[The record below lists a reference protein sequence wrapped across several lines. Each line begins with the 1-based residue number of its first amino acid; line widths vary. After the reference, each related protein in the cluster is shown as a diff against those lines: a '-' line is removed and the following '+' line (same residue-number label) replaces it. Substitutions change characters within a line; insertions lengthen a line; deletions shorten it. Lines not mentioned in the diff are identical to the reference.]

1 MIMKKLVLL
10 LVVFA
15 VFTVSAQEL
24 ALANKDGKFG
34 YITKTGEWHIQPK
47 FKRAHSF
54 SGDYAIAF
62 EGKKVGFINRKGEWV
77 IQPTFDKV
85 KNFDSG
91 VAVVLKSKKW
101 FYINTKG
108 EEVLA
113 NVTTDKIYDFNN
125 GVAFIRQDKLIGLI
139 DVAGK
144 VIVAPKYLKIKKF
157 VNGYAKVQENGLWGL
172 IDVKGQ
178 YFVKPQ
184 YNAISNVYGKN
195 ITAKKGEANGLI
207 IAGEFKAMEGIQ
219 KIWDFSR
226 NERITYAKMNDK
238 VGFIDS
244 KGNWVVEPTYD
255 KVRGFENGLAPVCKA
270 KKWGYINETGEV
282 VIPLKYR
289 DAELFSKEGLAPIK
303 SEKLWGFIDKS
314 GKEVIAQKYVIT
326 TGGLSL
332 FKKNIE
338 KGFINGL
345 ARVKYKK
352 TWGFINTKGEL
363 LNNIWFINLEDF
375 K

>member
-1 MIMKKLVLL
+1 MKKLILL
-10 LVVFA
+10 LIVFA
-15 VFTVSAQEL
+15 VSTVNAQEL

-34 YITKTGEWHIQPK
+34 YIAKTGEWHIQPE

-62 EGKKVGFINRKGEWV
+62 EGKKVGFINRKGEWA
-77 IQPTFDKV
+77 IKPTFDKV
-85 KNFDSG
+85 KSFNSG
-91 VAVVLKSKKW
+91 VAVVLKSKRW

-113 NVTTDKIYDFNN
+113 NVTTDKIYDFRS
-125 GVAFIRQDKLIGLI
+125 GVAFIKQDKLIGLI
-139 DVAGK
+139 NVAGE
-144 VIVAPKYLKIKKF
+144 VIVVPKFLKIKKF
-157 VNGYAKVQENGLWGL
+157 VNGYAKVLENGHWGL

-178 YFVKPQ
+178 YFVKPT
-184 YNAISNVYGKN
+184 YDAISNVYEGN
-195 ITAKKGEANGLI
+195 VTAKMGETNGLI
-207 IAGEFKAMEGIQ
+207 ISGVFKAIPGAQ

-226 NERITYAKMNDK
+226 NEKITYVKKNDK
-238 VGFIDS
+238 VGFVDS
-244 KGNWVVEPTYD
+244 KGNWIVEPTYD
-255 KVRGFENGLAPVCKA
+255 KERSFKNGLAPVCKD
-270 KKWGYINETGEV
+270 KKWGYINEGGEV
-282 VIPLKYR
+282 IIPLRYR
-289 DAELFSKEGLAPIK
+289 DAELFSDDGLAPIK
-303 SEKLWGFIDKS
+303 SEKLCGFIDRS

-332 FKKNIE
+332 FKKNVE
-338 KGFINGL
+338 KGFIDGL
-345 ARVKYKK
+345 VRVKYKK

>member
-1 MIMKKLVLL
+1 MKKLVLL

-15 VFTVSAQEL
+15 VVTINAQEL

-34 YITKTGEWHIQPK
+34 YITKTGDWKIQPT
-47 FKRAHSF
+47 FKKAHSF

-77 IQPTFDKV
+77 IEPIFDKA

-91 VAVVLKSKKW
+91 VAVVLKNKRW
-101 FYINTKG
+101 FYVNTKG
-108 EEVLA
+108 EEILTD
-113 NVTTDKIYDFNN
+113 VTTDKIFDFKN
-125 GVAFIRQDKLIGLI
+125 GVAFIKQDNLIGMI
-139 DVAGK
+139 DVAGN
-144 VIVAPKYLKIKKF
+144 VILAPKFLKIKKF
-157 VNGYAKVQENGLWGL
+157 QNGYAKVQENEQWGL
-172 IDVKGQ
+172 IDIKGE
-178 YFVKPQ
+178 YFVKPV
-184 YNAISNVYGKN
+184 YDAISNVYDGN
-195 ITAKKGEANGLI
+195 VIAKKGEAHGLI
-207 IAGEFKAMEGIQ
+207 IAGEFKAVDGAQ

-226 NERITYAKMNDK
+226 NKNNTYAKKDDK

-244 KGNWVVEPTYD
+244 KGNWIVEPTYD
-255 KVRGFENGLAPVCKA
+255 KVRGFKNGLAPVCKA

-282 VIPLKYR
+282 VIPLEYR
-289 DAELFSKEGLAPIK
+289 DAELFSNDGLAPVK
-303 SEKLWGFIDKS
+303 SAKLWGFIDRS

-332 FKKNIE
+332 FKKNVE

-363 LNNIWFINLEDF
+363 LNDTWFINLEDF